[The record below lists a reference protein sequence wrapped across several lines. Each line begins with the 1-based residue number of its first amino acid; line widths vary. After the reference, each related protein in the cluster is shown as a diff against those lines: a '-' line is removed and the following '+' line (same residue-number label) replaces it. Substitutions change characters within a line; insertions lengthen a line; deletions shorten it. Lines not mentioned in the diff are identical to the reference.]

1 MRKLPV
7 NGRRNMGVES
17 WRLWVE
23 GSPFSKEQRALKE
36 SIEGGAALTGVIC
49 GLLAAFVVWLL
60 TRTDFPI
67 LTYVFVSV
75 ALLIAYWLAS
85 VVYSAIKT
93 ADAKCK
99 ACGTEFSV
107 AHVGRAESLVA
118 ATPRKQEHAHGHVD
132 GGKDEGKRLV
142 VVETWTEERYE
153 VLDSYRCSACD
164 DERQAKSFRIVR
176 AGVKQDRTYRR

>member
-1 MRKLPV
+1 MRV
-7 NGRRNMGVES
+7 NQACRCLQNPGRFTS
-17 WRLWVE
+17 
-23 GSPFSKEQRALKE
+23 
-36 SIEGGAALTGVIC
+36 
-49 GLLAAFVVWLL
+49 
-60 TRTDFPI
+60 
-67 LTYVFVSV
+67 
-75 ALLIAYWLAS
+75 
-85 VVYSAIKT
+85 IKT

-132 GGKDEGKRLV
+132 GGKDDGKRLV